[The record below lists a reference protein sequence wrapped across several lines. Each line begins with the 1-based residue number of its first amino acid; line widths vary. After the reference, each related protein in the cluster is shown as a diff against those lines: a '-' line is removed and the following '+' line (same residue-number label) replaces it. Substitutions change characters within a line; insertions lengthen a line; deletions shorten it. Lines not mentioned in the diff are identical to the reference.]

1 MVIVVKKMMVV
12 TVGHECAQDG
22 SNLSNN
28 TFFCRRAAILSVQR
42 NNKGSTAKDKNHRRF
57 SRIVQQLKQCFI
69 DQDCLQLWNFYEALS
84 ERFPFLFLPLQLPLA

>member
-12 TVGHECAQDG
+12 TVGHECAQDV

-42 NNKGSTAKDKNHRRF
+42 NNKRGHGKGQKSQTFFKNCSKIIAVLQR
-57 SRIVQQLKQCFI
+57 SR
-69 DQDCLQLWNFYEALS
+69 LS
-84 ERFPFLFLPLQLPLA
+84 ATLEFL